1 MYLTN
6 LPKIHKFRQIM
17 KYSLSILIFF
27 LGTVLLFSQ
36 DTAAQKEL
44 LKRTYEKYG
53 LLKTNPEQAFAE
65 AKKIEKEA
73 RNINAKEA
81 ELRALVIIYVYYRNK
96 NDFESMLTV
105 SNSLFQKAEKYK
117 IPVYQA
123 IAKTMFFESYFYSDL
138 PERAFREL
146 GQGMELIE
154 KSDDK
159 DSITIRTKADLFTHY
174 ANYYSLK
181 NDYEN
186 QLKYLNLAGGELE
199 KYPVKKYRKRFLY
212 LHYSNIANLYIEM
225 NMPDSAKYYVLLSQ
239 LKGEDYTRVTA
250 ELNNLQVLG
259 EVAMKE
265 KDYEKAL
272 DYFKKA
278 EKLYEGKPHQNIEI
292 LFENIIESYTELHL
306 KDSVRLYKAK
316 MDSLKLSISE
326 NQNKSLHK
334 LLSETNK
341 TNYKIYIYLFGSLL
355 AGMSVALFFI
365 IRKNR
370 ILSRQEKISQ
380 EYLLKSSGNQNS
392 EAYSKLIEMFKN
404 NDLAFMTYFE
414 EVFPDFTAK
423 VSKLSP
429 GVIQSE
435 MEFYALLK
443 LKISTNDIALYR
455 YIEPKTVRNKKYL
468 IKKKFNIPKEADIYQ
483 WFSEL

>member
-1 MYLTN
+1 
-6 LPKIHKFRQIM
+6 M

-73 RNINAKEA
+73 RKINAKEA
-81 ELRALVIIYVYYRNK
+81 ELRATAMIYVYYRNK
-96 NDFESMLTV
+96 NDFENMLTV

-117 IPVYQA
+117 MPVYQV
-123 IAKTMFFESYFYSDL
+123 IAKRMLFECYFFSDL
-138 PERAFREL
+138 PERAFGEL
-146 GQGMELIE
+146 EQGEELM
-154 KSDDK
+154 KKLDAQ
-159 DSITIRTKADLFTHY
+159 DSIVIRAKADVYINY
-174 ANYYSLK
+174 ANYYTLK
-181 NDYEN
+181 NNPEKVETY
-186 QLKYLNLAGGELE
+186 LKLAGREFE
-199 KYPVKKYRKRFLY
+199 KYPDKKYRKGLLY
-212 LHYSNIANLYIEM
+212 FHYSNIARFYNEM
-225 NMPDSAKYYVLLSQ
+225 NIPDSAKYYVLLSQ

-272 DYFKKA
+272 VYFKRA
-278 EKLYEGKPHQNIEI
+278 EKLDGDKTHLNIEI
-292 LFENIIESYTELHL
+292 LYDKIIESYTELHFN
-306 KDSVRLYKAK
+306 DSARLYRAK
-316 MDSLKLSISE
+316 KDSLKLSISE

-334 LLSETNK
+334 LLNEANK
-341 TNYKIYIYLFGSLL
+341 NNYKIYIYLFGSLL